1 MNNVK
6 VFKKYYDDIFN
17 NLNNTIK
24 DFNNSLISKNYILN
38 ENLSRFSDL
47 NSGGK
52 LIRGILV
59 NLGYSISINE
69 KSNYSNQLSLA
80 YEIFQTSILI
90 HDDIIDND
98 NKRRN
103 TDTIHYS
110 NYKKYKN
117 FCNNLNE
124 LDQNSKS
131 IALCV
136 GDYGLYLSNNI
147 IVEAYSNDK
156 NLSKVLKYYN
166 DIVLKT
172 IEGELLDVILPFECK
187 NNLYSGSNL
196 EEDIISVYKLKT
208 AYYTIVGPLCIG
220 MILGGLDESSL
231 NEITKFG
238 EKIGIAYQIQDDL
251 LGIYSDSIGKVI
263 GSDIKEFKQTI
274 LYSYIKKYNRKYE
287 VELLKYYGS
296 DIINDDVIYNVRK
309 IFDESGTKDYAI
321 NLMNSLY
328 SEGIEILEKINWIN
342 EEYKIILN
350 GFVEYL
356 KGRKK

>member
-1 MNNVK
+1 M
-6 VFKKYYDDIFN
+6 
-17 NLNNTIK
+17 
-24 DFNNSLISKNYILN
+24 
-38 ENLSRFSDL
+38 
-47 NSGGK
+47 
-52 LIRGILV
+52 
-59 NLGYSISINE
+59 
-69 KSNYSNQLSLA
+69 
-80 YEIFQTSILI
+80 
-90 HDDIIDND
+90 
-98 NKRRN
+98 
-103 TDTIHYS
+103 
-110 NYKKYKN
+110 
-117 FCNNLNE
+117 
-124 LDQNSKS
+124 
-131 IALCV
+131 
-136 GDYGLYLSNNI
+136 YLSNNI

-309 IFDESGTKDYAI
+309 IFDESGAKDYAI